1 MHSLVVIKQR
11 KLLIRMLNIYIQSS
25 QGIMSQCR
33 KALRPDGL
41 FLATLFGG
49 QTVQELRMACT
60 IAQLEREG
68 GVSPRTSPLVQ
79 VRDAGNLL
87 TRAGFTLPTVDVDDI
102 AVHYPDVL
110 SLVQHLREMGETN
123 ALKQRRE
130 GLPRD
135 TALAA
140 AVAYHHLFSRS
151 DSELSKIP
159 ESIQAT
165 FQIMYLTGWS
175 PDPASQPKSAQRG
188 SATLSLKDL
197 KDLDGAS

>member
-1 MHSLVVIKQR
+1 
-11 KLLIRMLNIYIQSS
+11 
-25 QGIMSQCR
+25 MSQCR

-79 VRDAGNLL
+79 VRDSGNLL

-102 AVHYPDVL
+102 VVHYPDVL
-110 SLVQHLREMGETN
+110 SLVKHLREMGETN

-130 GLPRD
+130 SLPRD

-151 DSELSKIP
+151 ELTSDSPESSKIP
-159 ESIQAT
+159 EPIQAT

-197 KDLDGAS
+197 QDLDGAA